1 MSYTHLTMEEFG
13 WIETYL
19 TLDLYAPQIA
29 DKLGRSKTAYLHCKT
44 FLDTVQSMLDYY
56 QRYKEIRRYAVQRE

>member
-29 DKLGRSKTAYLHCKT
+29 DKLGRSKQPIYTVKH
-44 FLDTVQSMLDYY
+44 FLILSKLS
-56 QRYKEIRRYAVQRE
+56 

>member
-29 DKLGRSKTAYLHCKT
+29 DKLGRTKTRNKNSLFT
-44 FLDTVQSMLDYY
+44 LLNIS
-56 QRYKEIRRYAVQRE
+56 

>member
-19 TLDLYAPQIA
+19 TLDLYAPQIS
-29 DKLGRSKTAYLHCKT
+29 DKLGRTKNSLFTL
-44 FLDTVQSMLDYY
+44 VNIS
-56 QRYKEIRRYAVQRE
+56 